1 MVVTFRDDLKQI
13 SLQRYDVGLL
23 RCLAAL
29 RELQAD
35 FSKEG
40 WRDELPDISEVSGI
54 MRRLQAN
61 EVELGDAQKTV
72 NIEILRNR
80 GNRGG
85 LRRRHTGAACCKR

>member
-1 MVVTFRDDLKQI
+1 MP
-13 SLQRYDVGLL
+13 S
-23 RCLAAL
+23 AL

-35 FSKEG
+35 FSKER

-72 NIEILRNR
+72 KKLEKDFKRKFIIE
-80 GNRGG
+80 
-85 LRRRHTGAACCKR
+85 